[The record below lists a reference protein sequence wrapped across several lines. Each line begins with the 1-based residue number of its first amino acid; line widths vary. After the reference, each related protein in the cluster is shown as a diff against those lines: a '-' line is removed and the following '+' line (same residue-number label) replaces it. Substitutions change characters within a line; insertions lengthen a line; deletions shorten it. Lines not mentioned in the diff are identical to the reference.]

1 MKRCIGASWPQSVW
15 SFYHQRH
22 AAVAEDIAQLIQL
35 LIVEEMAKG
44 ELQPQSVQSL
54 RFREQRREIRVKLA
68 VVGEQRLR
76 RGVAGQQAVAL
87 NGGRQR
93 GQSVELFRAAQL
105 ADFDAVRA
113 GVGDKR
119 QDGGLPAC
127 LTWSLPYAAV
137 TTIIFWP
144 SRSYSRR
151 LLLNLLTLDGIG
163 SMKGR
168 DV

>member
-1 MKRCIGASWPQSVW
+1 MDPAGGFEALHRRQLAAVGLVIL
-15 SFYHQRH
+15 YHQRH

-44 ELQPQSVQSL
+44 ELQPQSVQGL

-105 ADFDAVRA
+105 AADFDAVRA

-119 QDGGLPAC
+119 QDGRPA
-127 LTWSLPYAAV
+127 
-137 TTIIFWP
+137 
-144 SRSYSRR
+144 R
-151 LLLNLLTLDGIG
+151 LRI
-163 SMKGR
+163 
-168 DV
+168 

>member
-1 MKRCIGASWPQSVW
+1 MDPAGGFEALHRRQLAAVGLVIL
-15 SFYHQRH
+15 YHQRH

-105 ADFDAVRA
+105 AADFDAVRA
-113 GVGDKR
+113 TALAINGR
-119 QDGGLPAC
+119 TAAC
-127 LTWSLPYAAV
+127 PPKDLTWSLPYAAV
-137 TTIIFWP
+137 TTIIFLAIA
-144 SRSYSRR
+144 
-151 LLLNLLTLDGIG
+151 LLLPAF
-163 SMKGR
+163 
-168 DV
+168 VA

>member
-1 MKRCIGASWPQSVW
+1 MDPAGGFEALHRRQLAAVGLVIL
-15 SFYHQRH
+15 YHQRH
-22 AAVAEDIAQLIQL
+22 TAVAEDIAQLIQL

-105 ADFDAVRA
+105 AADFEPSA
-113 GVGDKR
+113 
-119 QDGGLPAC
+119 PALAINGRTAAC
-127 LTWSLPYAAV
+127 PPKDLTWSLPYAAV
-137 TTIIFWP
+137 TTIIFLAIA
-144 SRSYSRR
+144 
-151 LLLNLLTLDGIG
+151 LLLPAF
-163 SMKGR
+163 
-168 DV
+168 VA